1 MDDKKKHITSR
12 VIIFILIISL
22 LFTGALLAS
31 MFLKLNN
38 QNTYL
43 QATKI
48 NAAYNNFMLTIAKD
62 IIYLRLTNI

>member
-1 MDDKKKHITSR
+1 
-12 VIIFILIISL
+12 
-22 LFTGALLAS
+22 